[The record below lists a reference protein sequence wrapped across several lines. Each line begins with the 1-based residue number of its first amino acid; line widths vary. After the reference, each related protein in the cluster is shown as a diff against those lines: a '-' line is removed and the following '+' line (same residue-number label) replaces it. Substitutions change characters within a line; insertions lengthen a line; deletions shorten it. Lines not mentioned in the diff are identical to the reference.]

1 MKDSCLVRI
10 WLDGLNAPS
19 GTATADGLTGTV
31 GEQAA
36 MVSAGYLSVQ
46 EGLPLVCGA
55 MVPGPGW

>member
-1 MKDSCLVRI
+1 MRI

-46 EGLPLVCGA
+46 EGLPLVRGA
-55 MVPGPGW
+55 MVPGPGF